1 MLSSY
6 KNENIQDLD
15 SYGIDV
21 ASELESLLVEELSKS
36 IDMEIMKQVFKAHR
50 DYRKEKTKKILDKIQ
65 QMKEKGI

>member
-1 MLSSY
+1 MAKIKS
-6 KNENIQDLD
+6 ENIQDLG

-36 IDMEIMKQVFKAHR
+36 IDMEIMKNVFGAHR
-50 DYRKEKTKKILDKIQ
+50 EFRKEKTKKILDKIQ